1 MKRKS
6 VVGLVAI
13 IAIAVMVLF
22 TGCIDEKAPTPTPS
36 STPTAVV
43 TPSPS
48 LSPIARPYAAVTPRG
63 PGWDV
68 GGECICPD
76 CGYTMTHKRGVACYE
91 LTCPKCGAQ
100 MIRKGP

>member
-36 STPTAVV
+36 STPTTVV

-48 LSPIARPYAAVTPRG
+48 PSPIARPYAAVTPRG

-68 GGECICPD
+68 GGECICPN
-76 CGYTMTHKRGVACYE
+76 CGYTMTQQRGVACYE

-100 MIRKGP
+100 MIRQGP